1 MPGRF
6 LRPELKQTVARV
18 VFHGPNFQ
26 PFGPSE
32 RWVSW
37 PSEKVHRKSEAT
49 AANLGFEAK
58 LWPAAAP
65 SLKSVCK
72 KLGITE
78 QTYYRWR
85 KEYGSLRM
93 DQANSLD
100 PLHTILYKNLPMHV
114 N

>member
-1 MPGRF
+1 MARGR
-6 LRPELKQTVARV
+6 TVA
-18 VFHGPNFQ
+18 Q
-26 PFGPSE
+26 
-32 RWVSW
+32 
-37 PSEKVHRKSEAT
+37 
-49 AANLGFEAK
+49 
-58 LWPAAAP
+58 
-65 SLKSVCK
+65 VCK
-72 KLGITE
+72 KLDITE